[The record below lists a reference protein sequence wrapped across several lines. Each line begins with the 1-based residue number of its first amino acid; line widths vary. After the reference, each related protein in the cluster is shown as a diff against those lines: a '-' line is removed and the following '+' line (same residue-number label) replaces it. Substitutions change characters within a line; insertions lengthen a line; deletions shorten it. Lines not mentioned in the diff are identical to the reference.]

1 MKKIGITG
9 NIGSGKSTVSDI
21 IKKLGYKVFESDQ
34 EVSKLL
40 DNQEMVRAIKEEFN
54 SKIKG
59 LIKKDKI
66 DRSRLSDFVFSNATG
81 LKKLESIIHPKVWE
95 EKEKFF
101 IKNIK
106 EKIVFLDIPL
116 LFEKKLQSNFNYI
129 IYTFVAKR
137 IQKERVLNRKNM
149 NEKKF
154 NQIISNQNKL
164 SNHQKKRISLKLNTN
179 KNIVEIKRKIEDFLS
194 SISS

>member
-40 DNQEMVRAIKEEFN
+40 DNQEMVKVIKEEFN
-54 SKIKG
+54 SKIIG

-66 DRSRLSDFVFSNATG
+66 DRSKLSDFVFSNATG

-149 NEKKF
+149 NEKKL

-179 KNIVEIKRKIEDFLS
+179 KNIVEIKRKIEYFLS

>member
-40 DNQEMVRAIKEEFN
+40 DNQEMVKVIKEEFN
-54 SKIKG
+54 SKIIG

-66 DRSRLSDFVFSNATG
+66 DRSKLSDFVFSNATG
-81 LKKLESIIHPKVWE
+81 LKKLESIIHPRVWE

-149 NEKKF
+149 NEKKL

-179 KNIVEIKRKIEDFLS
+179 KNIVEIKRKIEYFLS

>member
-40 DNQEMVRAIKEEFN
+40 DNQEIVRVIKEEFN

-129 IYTFVAKR
+129 IYT
-137 IQKERVLNRKNM
+137 
-149 NEKKF
+149 
-154 NQIISNQNKL
+154 
-164 SNHQKKRISLKLNTN
+164 
-179 KNIVEIKRKIEDFLS
+179 
-194 SISS
+194 

>member
-137 IQKERVLNRKNM
+137 IQKERVLKRKNM
-149 NEKKF
+149 NEKKL

>member
-149 NEKKF
+149 NEKKL

>member
-40 DNQEMVRAIKEEFN
+40 DNQEIVRVIKEEFN

-149 NEKKF
+149 NEKKL

>member
-149 NEKKF
+149 NEKKL

-179 KNIVEIKRKIEDFLS
+179 KNIVEIKSKIEDFLS

>member
-21 IKKLGYKVFESDQ
+21 IKNLGYKVFESDQ

-40 DNQEMVRAIKEEFN
+40 ENQKIVRIIKEEFN
-54 SKIKG
+54 PKIKG
-59 LIKKDKI
+59 LVKKNKI
-66 DRSRLSDFVFSNATG
+66 DRSKLGDFVFSNANG

-101 IKNIK
+101 AKNIN

-129 IYTFVAKR
+129 IYTFVSKK

-149 NEKKF
+149 NEKKL
-154 NQIISNQNKL
+154 NQIISSQNKL
-164 SNHQKKRISLKLNTN
+164 SNHQKKKISLKLNTN
-179 KNIVEIKRKIEDFLS
+179 NNIVDIKKKIEGFLS
-194 SISS
+194 SISF